1 MSKRLNTGILLI
13 YIITAAIVLFCSSG
27 VSALHCLIGWPTV
40 LGPKSKD
47 GSTTLS
53 VWRET
58 PFSDNFLIG
67 GSSNSKEFT
76 EKEECATNGV
86 GCAYITNWNKVTQ

>member
-1 MSKRLNTGILLI
+1 MSRRLNTGILLF
-13 YIITAAIVLFCSSG
+13 YIIAAAIVLFCSTG

-53 VWRET
+53 VWLKT
-58 PFSDNFLIG
+58 PDTDNYLIG

-86 GCAYITNWNKVTQ
+86 GCAYITNWNHITQ

>member
-1 MSKRLNTGILLI
+1 MSRRLNTGILLF
-13 YIITAAIVLFCSSG
+13 YITAAAIVLFCSTG

-53 VWRET
+53 VWLKT
-58 PFSDNFLIG
+58 PDSDNYLIG

-86 GCAYITNWNKVTQ
+86 GCAYITNWNHITQ